1 MPVLRLQWP
10 LVPESRVTFWQPRFP
25 QCGERLQGSSVVSQE
40 GVCGGRPTGRIAAVT
55 RRFPGAGFRLQG
67 AVFVLQPRDFHSVLQ
82 MVLEEV
88 PEPVR

>member
-10 LVPESRVTFWQPRFP
+10 PVSESRLTSWQPLFP
-25 QCGERLQGSSVVSQE
+25 PVWGEATGKQE
-40 GVCGGRPTGRIAAVT
+40 GVCGSQATGRIAAVT
-55 RRFPGAGFRLQG
+55 RVFPGAGFHLQG

>member
-10 LVPESRVTFWQPRFP
+10 PVSESGLTSWQPLFP
-25 QCGERLQGSSVVSQE
+25 PVWGEA
-40 GVCGGRPTGRIAAVT
+40 TGRIAAVT
-55 RRFPGAGFRLQG
+55 RVCPGAGFRLQG

>member
-10 LVPESRVTFWQPRFP
+10 PVPESRLMSWQSCFP
-25 QCGERLQGSSVVSQE
+25 QCGERLHGSSVVSQE
-40 GVCGGRPTGRIAAVT
+40 GVCGGWATGRIAAVT
-55 RRFPGAGFRLQG
+55 RAFPGAGFLIQG